1 MTVFTITLII
11 SVPQGEIP
19 KFIKST
25 DIISPLALYR
35 KYLSKDMRGLLGVQ
49 FLAVLNIFLGSG
61 LSISKNAMGGLF
73 HNLSYQ
79 ALGKDNDKYKLEF
92 TAITLLVKSIIYKL
106 EQKTAENKF
115 KPEETKRE
123 IQNQLPEKHLATK
136 NTEIEEIEQKVTND
150 IINDVTELLIITIYL
165 LLLLYHRQMK
175 KYIKKELKNQKIRDF
190 ETIENIDEE
199 NKKEPI
205 KSTVEPSDGQNVNDS
220 INPSN
225 YTRDENNVGVP
236 TNVEP
241 DVIRVMNDIIII
253 NNETLNNITSNEPK
267 VAHPAPF
274 KIEPSPVTL
283 QDMKILSKKLTKQF
297 FFKTLNYLPL
307 HKQKSQM

>member
-1 MTVFTITLII
+1 MTVFTITLVI

-79 ALGKDNDKYKLEF
+79 ALSKDNDKYKLEF
-92 TAITLLVKSIIYKL
+92 ATITLLVKSIIYKL

-115 KPEETKRE
+115 KPEEIKRE

-136 NTEIEEIEQKVTND
+136 ITEIEEIEQKVTND

-253 NNETLNNITSNEPK
+253 NNETLNNITSN
-267 VAHPAPF
+267 
-274 KIEPSPVTL
+274 
-283 QDMKILSKKLTKQF
+283 
-297 FFKTLNYLPL
+297 
-307 HKQKSQM
+307 